1 MTMEIL
7 DAAAFARAMRAAV
20 QALADNEERINALN
34 VFPVPDGDTGTNMFL
49 TLRSAEKELE
59 LGSADSLGAVA
70 DQVAMGCL
78 MGARGNSGV
87 ILSQLFRGLARC
99 WEGMQETDA
108 DGLAAAMQC
117 GVETAYKSVMK
128 PVEGTILTVAREGA
142 LSARQAAE
150 QGADVLGVMQAACEG
165 AERALQRTPEMLAVL
180 KKAGVV
186 DAGGQGLVVI
196 LEGAQR
202 ELRQT
207 AERPV
212 ADLAPRQSKVDFHLP
227 PELEEIEFPYDIQ
240 LLLIGDGLEAEE
252 LREQLLPLG
261 DCVLVVGTPQM
272 LKIHIHTDNPAPVME
287 ACVQRGE
294 MRSIEILN
302 MREQQEALLNGAEQ
316 APAPVADND
325 IGIVAVASG
334 DGLTEVLRSLGAH
347 EIVTGGQTMNPSTKD
362 LLRAVQQVPSQ
373 NVIILPNNKNVILAA
388 EQVVGLTD
396 KRVMVVPSRSVPQGI
411 MALMSLR
418 PDLELE
424 AAVQRMTN
432 ACSQVQTGEVT
443 YAVRDS
449 HLEDNDI
456 QAGDI
461 LGIVNGHIAVVGKD
475 PGDVLQEMVANMV
488 NADTAV
494 ITLYYGSDVAL
505 AEAQA
510 RQEALANSY
519 PDLEVELVR
528 GGQPLYYYIVAVE

>member
-1 MTMEIL
+1 M
-7 DAAAFARAMRAAV
+7 
-20 QALADNEERINALN
+20 
-34 VFPVPDGDTGTNMFL
+34 
-49 TLRSAEKELE
+49 
-59 LGSADSLGAVA
+59 
-70 DQVAMGCL
+70 
-78 MGARGNSGV
+78 
-87 ILSQLFRGLARC
+87 
-99 WEGMQETDA
+99 
-108 DGLAAAMQC
+108 
-117 GVETAYKSVMK
+117 
-128 PVEGTILTVAREGA
+128 
-142 LSARQAAE
+142 
-150 QGADVLGVMQAACEG
+150 
-165 AERALQRTPEMLAVL
+165 
-180 KKAGVV
+180 
-186 DAGGQGLVVI
+186 
-196 LEGAQR
+196 
-202 ELRQT
+202 
-207 AERPV
+207 
-212 ADLAPRQSKVDFHLP
+212 
-227 PELEEIEFPYDIQ
+227 
-240 LLLIGDGLEAEE
+240 
-252 LREQLLPLG
+252 
-261 DCVLVVGTPQM
+261 
-272 LKIHIHTDNPAPVME
+272 
-287 ACVQRGE
+287 
-294 MRSIEILN
+294 
-302 MREQQEALLNGAEQ
+302 
-316 APAPVADND
+316 
-325 IGIVAVASG
+325 
-334 DGLTEVLRSLGAH
+334 
-347 EIVTGGQTMNPSTKD
+347 
-362 LLRAVQQVPSQ
+362 
-373 NVIILPNNKNVILAA
+373 
-388 EQVVGLTD
+388 TD

>member
-1 MTMEIL
+1 
-7 DAAAFARAMRAAV
+7 
-20 QALADNEERINALN
+20 
-34 VFPVPDGDTGTNMFL
+34 
-49 TLRSAEKELE
+49 
-59 LGSADSLGAVA
+59 
-70 DQVAMGCL
+70 
-78 MGARGNSGV
+78 
-87 ILSQLFRGLARC
+87 
-99 WEGMQETDA
+99 
-108 DGLAAAMQC
+108 
-117 GVETAYKSVMK
+117 
-128 PVEGTILTVAREGA
+128 
-142 LSARQAAE
+142 
-150 QGADVLGVMQAACEG
+150 
-165 AERALQRTPEMLAVL
+165 VL